1 MIRWAA
7 AYVATLVVFAAI
19 DLAWITLVMAG
30 LFRKH
35 LGDILLDR
43 PRLGAAAAFYLVY
56 IAGILVLA
64 VAQSQSWKQALAMG
78 AALGVVAYATY
89 DLTNRAT
96 LKPWPLDVAMLDIAW
111 GGFMT
116 ACAALVGYLVLTW
129 LK

>member
-96 LKPWPLDVAMLDIAW
+96 LKPWPLDVAILDIAW

-116 ACAALVGYLVLTW
+116 ACAALVGYLVLSW

>member
-7 AYVATLVVFAAI
+7 AYAATLVVFAAI

-30 LFRKH
+30 LFRRH
-35 LGDILLDR
+35 LGDLLLDR
-43 PRLGAAAAFYLVY
+43 PRMGAAAAFYLVY

-78 AALGVVAYATY
+78 AVLGVVAYATY

-96 LKPWPLDVAMLDIAW
+96 LRAWPLDVAMLDIAW

-116 ACAALVGYLVLTW
+116 AVAALVGWLVLQQF
-129 LK
+129 K

>member
-7 AYVATLVVFAAI
+7 TYAATLVVFAAI
-19 DLAWITLVMAG
+19 DLLWITLVMAG
-30 LFRKH
+30 LFRRH
-35 LGDILLDR
+35 LGDLLLDR

-64 VAQSQSWKQALAMG
+64 VAQSQSWRQALAMG

-116 ACAALVGYLVLTW
+116 ACAALVGWLVLNW
-129 LK
+129 LR

>member
-7 AYVATLVVFAAI
+7 AYAATLVVFAAI
-19 DLAWITLVMAG
+19 DLAWIALVMAG

-78 AALGVVAYATY
+78 AVLGVVAYATY

-96 LKPWPLDVAMLDIAW
+96 LKPWPLDVAILDIAW

-116 ACAALVGYLVLTW
+116 AIAALVGYLVLHW

>member
-30 LFRKH
+30 LFRRH

-78 AALGVVAYATY
+78 AVLGVVAYATY

-96 LKPWPLDVAMLDIAW
+96 LKPWPLDVAILDIAW

-116 ACAALVGYLVLTW
+116 ACAALVGYLVLSW

>member
-7 AYVATLVVFAAI
+7 AYAATLVVFAAI

-30 LFRKH
+30 LFRRH
-35 LGDILLDR
+35 LGDLLLDR

-96 LKPWPLDVAMLDIAW
+96 LKAWPLDVAVLDIAW

-116 ACAALVGYLVLTW
+116 ACAALVGFLVLQA
-129 LK
+129 LR

>member
-7 AYVATLVVFAAI
+7 AYAATLVVFTAI

-30 LFRKH
+30 LFRRH
-35 LGDILLDR
+35 LGDLLLDR

-96 LKPWPLDVAMLDIAW
+96 LKAWPLDVAVLDIAW

-116 ACAALVGYLVLTW
+116 ACAALVGFLVLQA
-129 LK
+129 LR

>member
-7 AYVATLVVFAAI
+7 AYAATLVVFAAI

-78 AALGVVAYATY
+78 AVLGVVAYATY

-116 ACAALVGYLVLTW
+116 AIAALVGYLVLNAV
-129 LK
+129 K

>member
-7 AYVATLVVFAAI
+7 AYAATLVVFTAI

-30 LFRKH
+30 LFRRH
-35 LGDILLDR
+35 LGDLLLDR

-96 LKPWPLDVAMLDIAW
+96 LKAWPLDVAVLEIAW
-111 GGFMT
+111 GGVMT
-116 ACAALVGYLVLTW
+116 ACGALVGFLVLQA
-129 LK
+129 LR

>member
-64 VAQSQSWKQALAMG
+64 VAQSQSWRQALAMG
-78 AALGVVAYATY
+78 AVLGVVAYATY

-96 LKPWPLDVAMLDIAW
+96 LKPWPLDVAILDIAW

-116 ACAALVGYLVLTW
+116 ACAALVGYLVLHW

>member
-7 AYVATLVVFAAI
+7 AYAATLVVFAAI
-19 DLAWITLVMAG
+19 DLAWIALVMAG

-78 AALGVVAYATY
+78 AVLGVVAYATY

-116 ACAALVGYLVLTW
+116 AIAALVGYLVLHW